1 MNVKLIC
8 TGKTTDRI
16 AFDGMREYAGRVER
30 YGKFSIVEMEA
41 GRGDDLQIKKKEGE
55 ALLKKLDA
63 KDFLV
68 LLDEKGKELTSGEF
82 ADILRH
88 HQKVATKNL
97 VFLIGGA
104 YGFSEEVY
112 QRANAKI
119 ALSRMTFPHQLVRV
133 IFLEQLYRAFTI
145 IKGEKYH
152 H

>member
-16 AFDGMREYAGRVER
+16 AIDGMREYAGRVER
-30 YGKFSIVEMEA
+30 YGKFSVVEMDA
-41 GRGDDLQIKKKEGE
+41 GRGDEQAIIKKEGE
-55 ALLKKLDA
+55 ALLKKLGE

-68 LLDEKGKELTSGEF
+68 LMDEKGKEFTSVEF
-82 ADILRH
+82 ASMLIH
-88 HQKVATKNL
+88 HQKISTKNL

-112 QRANAKI
+112 KRANAKM
-119 ALSRMTFPHQLVRV
+119 ALSKMTFPHQLVRV
-133 IFLEQLYRAFTI
+133 IFMEQLYRAFTI
-145 IKGEKYH
+145 LKGEKYH